1 MPWVFLASYLRCL
14 FDMDKKLDIP
24 SNILEA
30 SQDDTYFGRMNDAS
44 GAAYIK
50 GICGDEMEFYLV
62 IENNRITDIKYYTQG
77 CQSTKICGAMVA
89 RLAKGKTIKEAL
101 SISAGKVLKD
111 LKYLPQEHLHC
122 SILAVSTLYR
132 AIADYLLRL

>member
-1 MPWVFLASYLRCL
+1 MV
-14 FDMDKKLDIP
+14 KKLNLP
-24 SNILEA
+24 SNILKA
-30 SQDDTYFGRMNDAS
+30 SPEDEYFGRMNAPTAS
-44 GAAYIK
+44 AYLR
-50 GICGDEMEFYLV
+50 GICGDEIEFYLV
-62 IENNRITDIKYYTQG
+62 VENNRITDVKYYTQG

-101 SISAGKVLKD
+101 SISAGKILED
-111 LKYLPQEHLHC
+111 LKELPDDHLHC

>member
-1 MPWVFLASYLRCL
+1 MV
-14 FDMDKKLDIP
+14 KKLNLT
-24 SNILEA
+24 SNIFKA
-30 SQDDTYFGRMNDAS
+30 SQEDEYFGRMNAPTAS
-44 GAAYIK
+44 AYLK

-77 CQSTKICGAMVA
+77 CQSTKICGARLA
-89 RLAKGKTIKEAL
+89 RLAEGKTIKEAL

-111 LKYLPQEHLHC
+111 LKEFPHDHLHC

-132 AIADYLLRL
+132 AIADYLLHI